1 MKNKYNPSVSLEKF
15 SAYLDG
21 NLSSSSMEQMSA
33 LISNDDVLLDM
44 VKENLEIED
53 AEDYYS
59 DSLIESESIMC
70 DENFELPNIED
81 FSSEHEI
88 NSGLSDIWLD
98 SEASNLIDEEPL
110 TDSIGFSIPIENS
123 SQTDSERVPELVE
136 SSNSSG
142 NMKGKVNY
150 GYEPNHSESTF
161 DLNIYQGNQP
171 SCAIRSQEI
180 ILRDYGISIPQEEL
194 IKFATENGWYS
205 PDPENGGTPRDATG
219 NILDAMGVETKRYD
233 NANIYD
239 IISELRAGH
248 RVIVSVDADELWV
261 KNEPNLFKR
270 LFGELNNKINDK
282 LDELSGVQGA
292 NHALIVGGVNVNPD
306 NPSDIK
312 VVLIDSGSGDVC
324 IEYSFKDF
332 KKAWDDSHHHMVT
345 TTEPAPFQYNY
356 HTHEM
361 EPSNFNTDF
370 IPSMVT
376 MPTGLQN
383 EFHLPAEYYSKY
395 EDYSPM
401 YEGAYNNDE
410 SVDLVSTDSLGS
422 GELKEVAQKTSQSCE
437 TQFSEEKEDSGDS
450 ESSSDD
456 SEDDSG
462 NEEDD
467 LGSSNSNEEDDV
479 SDFCPGMSEHED
491 ISDSEDS
498 SDSEQW

>member
-1 MKNKYNPSVSLEKF
+1 MSSKFNTSISLEKF
-15 SAYLDG
+15 SAFLDG
-21 NLSSSSMEQMSA
+21 NLPDSEMIAISKEIAKDDFLRSMVSA
-33 LISNDDVLLDM
+33 NAETDEIMACDSD
-44 VKENLEIED
+44 EIEL
-53 AEDYYS
+53 YS
-59 DSLIESESIMC
+59 IDESTFELPPIEVSANSE
-70 DENFELPNIED
+70 ENFEL
-81 FSSEHEI
+81 
-88 NSGLSDIWLD
+88 GDIWIE
-98 SEASNLIDEEPL
+98 SEPSLPIDEDL
-110 TDSIGFSIPIENS
+110 TEENLHM
-123 SQTDSERVPELVE
+123 VAAINE
-136 SSNSSG
+136 SSPESSFSD
-142 NMKGKVNY
+142 NILESSHHFMKDKVNY
-150 GYEPNHSESTF
+150 GYEPNHEDSTF
-161 DLNIYQGNQP
+161 DWNIYQGNQP
-171 SCAIRSQEI
+171 TCAIRSQEI
-180 ILRDYGISIPQEEL
+180 IMRDYGVAIPQEEL
-194 IKFATENGWYS
+194 IAFAQTNGWYD

-219 NILDAMGVETKRYD
+219 NLLDAVGIETKRYD
-233 NANIYD
+233 DASIFD

-498 SDSEQW
+498 SDPEQW